1 MRCPYC
7 VSDIHDDALVCPIC
21 RRDLYLF
28 KPLLSRIDALEKQ
41 LAAHEERFEQLS
53 APEALPTFDAAHVTA
68 SSVLASQ
75 EPEAPHPVRT
85 ALSNWLAPLILLIT
99 AHGLIIIL
107 YDLNTIYLR
116 IVSLVIPLPFG
127 LLLFAHRRYPAWV
140 AALSSALLASAAV
153 LAMSALTAWVDQVPV
168 LPQDLREWREFITYA
183 ASIAL
188 SYLTGILLGQML
200 RRKRQAETLRSLGV
214 ALALARVL
222 SQSADKTERV
232 EAVARKFHNLGSSLT
247 AAATTAAAIFT
258 GLQGLLGK

>member
-41 LAAHEERFEQLS
+41 LATHEERLEQLS
-53 APEALPTFDAAHVTA
+53 GTDTRPSFDAATGA
-68 SSVLASQ
+68 DPSALAS
-75 EPEAPHPVRT
+75 PELETIHPVRVV
-85 ALSNWLAPLILLIT
+85 LSNWLAPLILLIA

-127 LLLFAHRRYPAWV
+127 LLLFARRRYPAWM
-140 AALSSALLASAAV
+140 AALSSGLLASAAV

-168 LPQDLREWREFITYA
+168 LPQDLREWREFVTYA
-183 ASIAL
+183 TSIAL

-200 RRKRQAETLRSLGV
+200 CRRRQAETLHSFGA

>member
-7 VSDIHDDALVCPIC
+7 ISDIHDDALVCPIC

-41 LAAHEERFEQLS
+41 LTAHEERLSQLDALQT
-53 APEALPTFDAAHVTA
+53 APSLDTALVAPSSTVEPQGFDATP
-68 SSVLASQ
+68 SSQ
-75 EPEAPHPVRT
+75 
-85 ALSNWLAPLILLIT
+85 NWLLNWITPLVLLIA
-99 AHGLIIIL
+99 AHGLIVIL
-107 YDLNTIYLR
+107 YDLNTVYLR
-116 IVSLVIPLPFG
+116 VVSLVIPLPFG
-127 LLLFAHRRYPAWV
+127 ALLFARRRYPALLAV
-140 AALSSALLASAAV
+140 VSSCLLASAAV
-153 LAMSALTAWVDQVPV
+153 LAMSSLTAWVDRVPV

-188 SYLTGILLGQML
+188 SYLTGMILGQML
-200 RRKRQAETLRSLGV
+200 RRRRQEETLRSLGV

-222 SQSADKTERV
+222 SQGADKTERV